1 MDYTSRY
8 LSPLGYITLAS
19 DGEALIGLWFEGQ
32 KHFALTLTNE
42 SSEDSDL
49 PVFEQTRN
57 WLDLYF
63 SGECPDFTPPLA
75 PKGTPFQQKVWRL
88 LLAIPYGKTVT
99 YGEIAQRVVETR
111 LIASL
116 HGVTPQDAFIQGASL
131 QGTTSQDALSQG
143 IFLPKQHMSA
153 QAVGGAVGRNPI
165 SLIIPCHRVIGANDS
180 LTGYAGGLERKKY
193 LLEMEQRLKNS
204 ISFP

>member
-49 PVFEQTRN
+49 PVFEQTWN

-63 SGECPDFTPPLA
+63 SGECPDFIPPLA

-99 YGEIAQRVVETR
+99 YGKIARQYIEM
-111 LIASL
+111 SY
-116 HGVTPQDAFIQGASL
+116 GS
-131 QGTTSQDALSQG
+131 S
-143 IFLPKQHMSA
+143 LPKQHMSA
-153 QAVGGAVGRNPI
+153 QAIGGAVGHNPI
-165 SLIIPCHRVIGANDS
+165 NIIIPCHRVIGANGS
-180 LTGYAGGLERKKY
+180 LTGYAGGLDRKKY
-193 LLEMEQRLKNS
+193 LLELEQGL
-204 ISFP
+204 